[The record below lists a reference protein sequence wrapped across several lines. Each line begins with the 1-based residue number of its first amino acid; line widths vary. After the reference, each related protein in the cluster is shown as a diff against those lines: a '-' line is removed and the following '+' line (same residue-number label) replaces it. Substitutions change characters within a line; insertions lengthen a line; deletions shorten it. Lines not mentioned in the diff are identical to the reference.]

1 MQVEAQKRRKNNRRK
16 TKKKRFKFETGW
28 FLDEACEGI
37 VRGAWKDSNG
47 GTMED
52 RFGML
57 VAALTGWGR
66 GKLDDLAKKIKDA
79 EKQLKVAQELEV
91 TEFSVQEC

>member
-1 MQVEAQKRRKNNRRK
+1 
-16 TKKKRFKFETGW
+16 
-28 FLDEACEGI
+28 
-37 VRGAWKDSNG
+37 
-47 GTMED
+47 MED